1 MGDQF
6 EPAHVVPAALLVEG
20 DQQMRGLFRAPG
32 DSIEA
37 GVAIDGQQSAELLV
51 GHADVESINSDYP
64 LAFGKI
70 VEQGT
75 VLVCEAIELRIA
87 VHRFKVHL
95 SRRHR
100 PAGEVGQFGV
110 HPPHW
115 QEGHL
120 NGLAHVVHA
129 KRQHDAFCHGQLG
142 VVGAAVGHILLLY
155 RERVDTWFHVHGD
168 TAVGELGCGDVQA
181 DPQTSRGDRYE
192 RQVDVDERTVA
203 DVRIALM
210 VDEGGDVDGDVVRLR
225 HQHYVQKVLAVV
237 ERDVDVQRFEIEPII
252 IYAQRPDTLQQFV
265 VEATI

>member
-1 MGDQF
+1 M
-6 EPAHVVPAALLVEG
+6 
-20 DQQMRGLFRAPG
+20 
-32 DSIEA
+32 
-37 GVAIDGQQSAELLV
+37 
-51 GHADVESINSDYP
+51 
-64 LAFGKI
+64 
-70 VEQGT
+70 
-75 VLVCEAIELRIA
+75 
-87 VHRFKVHL
+87 
-95 SRRHR
+95 
-100 PAGEVGQFGV
+100 
-110 HPPHW
+110 
-115 QEGHL
+115 
-120 NGLAHVVHA
+120 
-129 KRQHDAFCHGQLG
+129 
-142 VVGAAVGHILLLY
+142 LY

-210 VDEGGDVDGDVVRLR
+210 VDEGGDVDGDVGRLR